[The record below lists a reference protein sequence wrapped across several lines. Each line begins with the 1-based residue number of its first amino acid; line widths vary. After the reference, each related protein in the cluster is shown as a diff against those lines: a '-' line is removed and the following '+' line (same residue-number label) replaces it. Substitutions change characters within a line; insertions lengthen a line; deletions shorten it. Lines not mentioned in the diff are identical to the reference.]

1 MDILYLLDRLDEV
14 LSEGSRLP
22 FSSRVIVDEQD
33 YLDVVDQIRL
43 ALPEELKT
51 SRRVM
56 AERDQ
61 ILAEASEQAARVL
74 ERAQERAAEL
84 LEEHSLIQAADER
97 ARALL
102 TRAEEEAAE
111 TRAEADD
118 YAYRVLSSLNNRLL
132 QIGTVI
138 QDGLADLRP
147 ERRRI
152 EE

>member
-1 MDILYLLDRLDEV
+1 MDLLYLLDRLDEV

-43 ALPEELKT
+43 ALPEEFKS

-61 ILAEASEQAARVL
+61 ILAEAREQAARVL
-74 ERAQERAAEL
+74 ERAQERAAGL

-102 TRAEEEAAE
+102 GRAEEEAAE
-111 TRAEADD
+111 TRAQADD

-132 QIGTVI
+132 QIGTIV
-138 QDGLADLRP
+138 QEGLAELRP
-147 ERRRI
+147 DRRRI

>member
-22 FSSRVIVDEQD
+22 LTSRVLVDEQD

-43 ALPEELKT
+43 ALPEELKS

-61 ILAEASEQAARVL
+61 ILSEASEQAARVL
-74 ERAQERAAEL
+74 ERAQERAAKL
-84 LEEHSLIQAADER
+84 LEEHSVIQVAEER

-102 TRAEEEAAE
+102 ARAEDEAAE
-111 TRAEADD
+111 TRADADD
-118 YAYRVLSSLNNRLL
+118 YAYRVLSSLNSRLL
-132 QIGTVI
+132 QIGTII
-138 QDGLADLRP
+138 QEGLADLRP
-147 ERRRI
+147 ERRRL
-152 EE
+152 ED